1 MLKNV
6 GIVAAMSTMRG
17 LGYSSIWIYSALY
30 LRTVL
35 GMSVFQ
41 DGLIITLGSSL
52 AAVFQIYG
60 GMLSDRFGY
69 KRTVV
74 ASIAV
79 ATSLYLLLVCDGATR
94 TSVILYPVVFV
105 ALMIFNAAQA
115 PAVNAIVSQSSDM
128 RLKGFS
134 VLRIGANIGW
144 GIGPAVGGF
153 LISVTGFY
161 YLFVFGFLSSLA
173 SLFLS
178 FTIID
183 SKPSGKAS
191 VQFHAGN
198 RLLIAL
204 AFSATLLYV
213 VQAQETVTLSNYA
226 NILRGLNY
234 SDLGIIYLTNGIA
247 VIATQGFVYRIAK
260 RMGNY
265 YSYILG
271 GFLYSFGFFSY
282 SLFSGLGGMVAA
294 TLILTIGEDFV
305 FPAGY
310 SMVSLVS
317 KPQNIGR
324 NMGTYTAFISAG
336 RAIGPLLGGFVLSFT
351 SDPVE
356 IWSLTTLSGFI
367 SVLMFVIIFAGKH
380 SLWGEKGT
388 ETA

>member
-1 MLKNV
+1 MRNV
-6 GIVAAMSTMRG
+6 GILATMSTTRG

-35 GMSVFQ
+35 GISILQ
-41 DGLIITLGSSL
+41 DGLIITIGSSL
-52 AAVFQIYG
+52 AAVLQVYG
-60 GMLSDRFGY
+60 GILSDRFGY

-74 ASIAV
+74 ISIAV
-79 ATSLYLLLVCDGATR
+79 ATLLYLLLVSDSVTR
-94 TSVILYPVVFV
+94 TSATLYPVVFV
-105 ALMIFNAAQA
+105 VLMIFNAAQA
-115 PAVNAIVSQSSDM
+115 PAVNAIVSESSDVK
-128 RLKGFS
+128 LKGFS
-134 VLRIGANIGW
+134 ILRIGANIGW

-153 LISVTGFY
+153 LIAVSGFY
-161 YLFVFGFLSSLA
+161 YLFVFGLISSVASFILSL
-173 SLFLS
+173 
-178 FTIID
+178 TITDIG
-183 SKPSGKAS
+183 PSGRAS
-191 VQFHAGN
+191 MQFHAGN

-204 AFSATLLYV
+204 AVSALLLYI

-247 VIATQGFVYRIAK
+247 VIATQGFVYRIS
-260 RMGNY
+260 RRIGNY
-265 YSYILG
+265 YSYIIG
-271 GFLYSFGFFSY
+271 GLIYSFGFFSY

-310 SMVSLVS
+310 SLVSLVS

-336 RAIGPLLGGFVLSFT
+336 RAIGPLLGGLVLSFT

-356 IWSLTTLSGFI
+356 IWGLTTLSGFV
-367 SVLMFVIIFAGKH
+367 SVLMFLMVFAGKRG
-380 SLWGEKGT
+380 LWNEKGS
-388 ETA
+388 EIV